1 MIENASFDYD
11 KLNRTIS
18 QTDSSINPINIKRQT
33 SIAWTRQRLITKDGN
48 INFRRLHIEERSR
61 YLKDAFTSLLDL
73 SWRWI
78 LFLFVFCFVTSWIL
92 FAIIWYVIMIIHG
105 DFSNQILNGIDDN
118 YIPCV
123 AGIKSFSGALLYSI
137 ETQQTIGYG
146 TRAVNEKCTA
156 GIIVLIIQ
164 SCFGLLIQ
172 ALWVGLV
179 YTKLARPQKRCQ
191 TLIWSRQAAISLRDG
206 YLTLQCRLGDM
217 RYRSTLVE
225 AHIRMYYV
233 SKRQTK
239 ENEIIPLQ
247 LTDMDVGFDGG
258 KDRLFL
264 NWPLIIEH
272 KIDIRSPLY
281 TMDKTMIY
289 KENFEILLVLE
300 GIVESTGMVTQAKTS
315 YLPQEIIWG
324 ARFERMIHFDNLY
337 YTVDYSKFHSI
348 IKDDCTTDC
357 SAKQFQEQINNN

>member
-1 MIENASFDYD
+1 MVENACFNYD
-11 KLNRTIS
+11 RLNHTIS
-18 QTDSSINPINIKRQT
+18 QINSSNHPIILNRSA
-33 SIAWTRQRLITKDGN
+33 SIRWTQQRLITKDGN
-48 INFRRLHIEERSR
+48 INFRRLHIEDRIR
-61 YLKDAFTSLLDL
+61 YLKDIFISLLDL
-73 SWRWI
+73 PWIWI
-78 LFLFVFCFVTSWIL
+78 LFLFIFCFVTSWIL

-105 DFSNQILNGIDDN
+105 DFSNKTLNRTDDN

-123 AGIKSFSGALLYSI
+123 AGVKSFSGALLYSI

-146 TRAVNEKCTA
+146 TRAVTEKCTA
-156 GIIVLIIQ
+156 GIILVIIQ

-179 YTKLARPQKRCQ
+179 YTKLSRPRKRRR
-191 TLIWSRQAAISLRDG
+191 TLIWSRQAIISLRDG
-206 YLTLQCRLGDM
+206 LLTLQCRLGDM
-217 RYRSTLVE
+217 RHRSTLVE

-233 SKRQTK
+233 SKRRTK

-247 LTDMDVGFDGG
+247 LTDMDVGFNAG

-272 KIDIRSPLY
+272 KIDMRSPLY
-281 TMDKTMIY
+281 TMDKTTIY
-289 KENFEILLVLE
+289 NEKFEILLVLE
-300 GIVESTGMVTQAKTS
+300 GIIEPTGMVTQAKTS

-337 YTVDYSKFHSI
+337 YTVDYSKFNSI
-348 IKDDCTTDC
+348 IKDNCTTDC
-357 SAKQFQEQINNN
+357 SAKQLQEQINNN

>member
-1 MIENASFDYD
+1 MVENTSVDYD

-18 QTDSSINPINIKRQT
+18 ETNSSINSINIKRHT
-33 SIAWTRQRLITKDGN
+33 RWNRQRLITKEGN

-61 YLKDAFTSLLDL
+61 YLKDIFTSLLDL
-73 SWRWI
+73 SWVWI

-92 FAIIWYVIMIIHG
+92 FAVIWYIIMIIHG
-105 DFSNQILNGIDDN
+105 DFSDKTDDN

-123 AGIKSFSGALLYSI
+123 AGIKTFSGALLYSI

-146 TRAVNEKCTA
+146 TRAVNETCTA
-156 GIIVLIIQ
+156 GLIVLIIQ

-179 YTKLARPQKRCQ
+179 YTKLARPQKRCR
-191 TLIWSRQAAISLRDG
+191 TLIWSRHAVISLRDEH
-206 YLTLQCRLGDM
+206 LTLQCRLGDM
-217 RYRSTLVE
+217 RYKSTLVE

-233 SKRQTK
+233 SKHQTK

-247 LTDMDVGFDGG
+247 LTDMDVGFDAG

-272 KIDIRSPLY
+272 KIDRRSPLY
-281 TMDKTMIY
+281 TMDKRMIY
-289 KENFEILLVLE
+289 KEKFEILLVLE
-300 GIVESTGMVTQAKTS
+300 GIIETTGMVTQAKTS
-315 YLPQEIIWG
+315 YLPEEIIWG

-337 YTVDYSKFHSI
+337 YTVDYSKFNSI
-348 IKDDCTTDC
+348 IKDNCTTDC
-357 SAKQFQEQINNN
+357 SAKQLQEQINNN